1 MHEVKGDS
9 RQQNGAA
16 QSVPMEVKRSIIES
30 SSPKPQL
37 RVDSREGIEVNRS
50 LLQILQDGMHGRVS
64 GSERKNLASKFEGLT
79 HNSKDR
85 TITQIGKARDPRG
98 IVSYLVTCYSPDTF
112 ETIKVKTHYLMS
124 LREFKVRI
132 AYHF

>member
-9 RQQNGAA
+9 RLQKGAA
-16 QSVPMEVKRSIIES
+16 QNVPQEVKRSIIES
-30 SSPKPQL
+30 SSPKPQWGIG
-37 RVDSREGIEVNRS
+37 SRKGQEANRS
-50 LLQILQDGMHGRVS
+50 LLQIIQDGIHGRVG
-64 GSERKNLASKFEGLT
+64 GSERKNLASRFEELA

-85 TITQIGKARDPRG
+85 TITQISKNRDPRG

-112 ETIKVKTHYLMS
+112 ETIKVKTHSLMS
-124 LREFKVRI
+124 LREFRVRI

>member
-1 MHEVKGDS
+1 
-9 RQQNGAA
+9 
-16 QSVPMEVKRSIIES
+16 VPLEVKRSIIES
-30 SSPKPQL
+30 SSPKPQGGIG
-37 RVDSREGIEVNRS
+37 SREGQEVNRS
-50 LLQILQDGMHGRVS
+50 LLQIIQEGMHGRVG
-64 GSERKNLASKFEGLT
+64 GSERKNLASKFEALP

-85 TITQIGKARDPRG
+85 TITQISKARDPRG

-112 ETIKVKTHYLMS
+112 ETIKVKTHSLMS